1 MTAKF
6 TPVDAPPTVDMPRYV
21 GGKYVSLF
29 DALRQMPGQWVKLD
43 EPKYSSFAASVK
55 QGRLLG
61 AEKGEFDAVIRNLA
75 RGGKGGKGDIYIRY
89 IGTPGA
95 EFS

>member
-1 MTAKF
+1 MTPKF
-6 TPVDAPPTVDMPRYV
+6 TLVDTPPTPAMPQFA

-43 EPKYSSFAASVK
+43 EPKYSSFVASVK
-55 QGRLLG
+55 QGKLVG
-61 AEKGEFDAVIRNLA
+61 AEKGEFDATIRNLTRA
-75 RGGKGGKGDIYIRY
+75 KGGKGDIYIRY

-95 EFS
+95 ES